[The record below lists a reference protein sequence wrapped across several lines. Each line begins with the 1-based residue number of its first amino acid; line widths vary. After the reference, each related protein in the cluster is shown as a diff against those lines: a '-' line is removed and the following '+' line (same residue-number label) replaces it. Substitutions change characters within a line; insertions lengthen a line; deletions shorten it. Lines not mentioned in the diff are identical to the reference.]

1 MVAGLLL
8 MPTALF
14 GFTKLNNSKVRRL
27 ILRKR
32 DRFPGESWRGNKHYC
47 LTSTPRYG
55 IMCKLERIK
64 KMGAPS
70 RIQRVYMKVTSGR
83 VKYIPPGEYNI
94 RILSSFIRNGSIVF
108 EGRII
113 EDINN
118 EKEEVA
124 NGRNKANRSNERSKG
139 KVAD

>member
-1 MVAGLLL
+1 
-8 MPTALF
+8 
-14 GFTKLNNSKVRRL
+14 
-27 ILRKR
+27 
-32 DRFPGESWRGNKHYC
+32 
-47 LTSTPRYG
+47 
-55 IMCKLERIK
+55 
-64 KMGAPS
+64 MGAPS